1 MRIAGQINDFEDP
14 LYSTMKKNRKPA
26 AKPAVEEPQDAVFAP
41 PGEASAHGSRA
52 RLLILVLIL
61 NGAFIIGY
69 YLYQANSQISRLSSD
84 LQTSQAHLTN
94 VSQQLEQSQ
103 EKINSLE
110 QGLTETSIQAGQQK
124 RQLGA
129 QAHQYKT
136 MYEELRTTQEQQASV
151 TQQKADREEVNEL
164 RTEAGEIKKEVSQAN
179 SSISDLRDVSARNS
193 NEIEASKASI
203 ATLNQSSADN
213 QRQISEVKHSLAKET
228 YGFELYEKGGVM
240 KVFNVALSL
249 KDVDFNRQRYDME
262 ILTNGKKIKKDDQ
275 HLNEPIVFYIEGVSK
290 PYEVVVT
297 KVDKKYVVGHLS
309 VPKS

>member
-1 MRIAGQINDFEDP
+1 MRIAGPIDDFDDP
-14 LYSTMKKNRKPA
+14 LYSTMKKNPKPT
-26 AKPAVEEPQDAVFAP
+26 AKPVEEHHDAVVGA
-41 PGEASAHGSRA
+41 PGEVAGHGSRA
-52 RLLILVLIL
+52 RLILILVLAL

-84 LQTSQAHLTN
+84 LQSSQAHLSD

-103 EKINSLE
+103 LKINSLE
-110 QGLTETSIQAGQQK
+110 QGLTETTIQAGQQK

-129 QAHQYKT
+129 QAQQYKV
-136 MYEELRTTQEQQASV
+136 MYEELRTGQERQAEV
-151 TQQKADREEVNEL
+151 TEQKADREEVNEL
-164 RTEAGEIKKEVSQAN
+164 RTEAGEIKKQVSQAN
-179 SSISDLRDVSARNS
+179 SNISDLRDVAARNTS
-193 NEIEASKASI
+193 EIETSKASI
-203 ATLNQSSADN
+203 VTLKQSSEDH
-213 QRQISEVKHSLAKET
+213 QRQISDVKHSLAKEI
-228 YGFELYEKGGVM
+228 YNFELFERGGVM

-262 ILTNGKKIKKDDQ
+262 ILTNGKKIKKNDQ
-275 HLNEPIVFYIEGVSK
+275 HLNEPILFYIEGISK